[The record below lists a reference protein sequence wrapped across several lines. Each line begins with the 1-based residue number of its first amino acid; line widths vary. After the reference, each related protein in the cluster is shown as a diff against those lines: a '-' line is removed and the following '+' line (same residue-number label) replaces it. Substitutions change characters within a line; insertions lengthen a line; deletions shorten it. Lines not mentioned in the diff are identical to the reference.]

1 MLPDEYPAETI
12 PLFLQIEGD
21 PVFQEVDI
29 MSVDI
34 PGYDLFLKRLLGKA
48 SPLFGLPRVEL
59 DVEVAGN
66 ADLAPSA
73 GIQHIIKLFG
83 DLGLVSAGL
92 PKIVRSDAQLTQA
105 VHNLAPLRRKCL
117 CDNLKRVIIAVKFK
131 LL

>member
-1 MLPDEYPAETI
+1 
-12 PLFLQIEGD
+12 
-21 PVFQEVDI
+21 

-83 DLGLVSAGL
+83 DLGLGF
-92 PKIVRSDAQLTQA
+92 
-105 VHNLAPLRRKCL
+105 RRTPE
-117 CDNLKRVIIAVKFK
+117 DRP
-131 LL
+131 